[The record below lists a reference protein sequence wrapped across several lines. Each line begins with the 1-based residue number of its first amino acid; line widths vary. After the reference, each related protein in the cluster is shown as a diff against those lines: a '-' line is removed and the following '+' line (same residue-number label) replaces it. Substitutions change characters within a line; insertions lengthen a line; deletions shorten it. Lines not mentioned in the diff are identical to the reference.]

1 MEQALNE
8 CELPT
13 VFCSSSH
20 NHQSIDQFAG
30 LHLPDDSQLKRWLT
44 EHNTP
49 IFIAERIK
57 RQYLLIRDAQ
67 NVKHVAKAML
77 AFCAVSVASGSDLIY
92 IKNDAGEI
100 GALAEVS
107 KVLNAS
113 ILNIQNVLSVQ
124 RGQGDGRKIFEAIN
138 HYAVCHGF
146 KTQQL
151 MSVLIASLF
160 YEKVGFTIQDPFHQ
174 KMRRSDSDVSTSSDF
189 DALDQLSS
197 GSSDRIGRLVEM
209 SKETLD
215 CSRSADS
222 QYGLLSKSSGSREKS
237 MIMDALQEVCDQSI
251 RAIEVHRW
259 CLKDLLSVSQDRNHF
274 FHQPAA
280 GQSEWK
286 LVNQRNSPV
295 SVISRSIHGSSSQ
308 SSTF

>member
-13 VFCSSSH
+13 VFDSSSH

-67 NVKHVAKAML
+67 NVKHVAEAML

-92 IKNDAGEI
+92 IKNN

-124 RGQGDGRKIFEAIN
+124 
-138 HYAVCHGF
+138 
-146 KTQQL
+146 
-151 MSVLIASLF
+151 
-160 YEKVGFTIQDPFHQ
+160 
-174 KMRRSDSDVSTSSDF
+174 
-189 DALDQLSS
+189 
-197 GSSDRIGRLVEM
+197 
-209 SKETLD
+209 
-215 CSRSADS
+215 
-222 QYGLLSKSSGSREKS
+222 
-237 MIMDALQEVCDQSI
+237 
-251 RAIEVHRW
+251 
-259 CLKDLLSVSQDRNHF
+259 
-274 FHQPAA
+274 
-280 GQSEWK
+280 
-286 LVNQRNSPV
+286 
-295 SVISRSIHGSSSQ
+295 
-308 SSTF
+308 